1 MPEPTLTE
9 RDPEIAKLIDE
20 ENRRE
25 HETMRLIASEN
36 YASRAVMEA
45 TGSCLTNKY
54 SEGYARKR
62 YYEGQQVVDQV
73 EELAIAR
80 LRKLFGKTAAAG
92 GEDELHVNVQPY
104 SGSPANLAVYLA
116 FCQPGDVIMGLGLP
130 AGGHLTHGHTVSI
143 TGKYFKSVPY
153 GVRKDDHRIDMEEVR
168 ALAKE
173 HRPKLLW
180 AGTTAYPRTLDWAAF
195 RSIADE
201 VGAILAADIAHI
213 SGLVAAGVH
222 PSPIGIA
229 DVVTSTT
236 HKTLRGPRGGMILC
250 KKQHA
255 QAIDRAVVPG
265 LQGGPHNHTTAGIA
279 VAALEASQP
288 SFEAYARA
296 IVDNAKTLAQAL
308 VARGFAVTTGGTD
321 NHLMLVDVTP
331 KGVAGKPAA
340 QALDRAGIVA
350 NYNAIPFDPRKP
362 FDPSGLRIGTPAVTS
377 RGMGKAEMEKLA
389 DWIDRVVASPTDE
402 ALLARV
408 AAEVRDV
415 CAKFPAPGLRV

>member
-1 MPEPTLTE
+1 MSEATLSQV
-9 RDPEIAKLIDE
+9 DPEIQKLIDE
-20 ENRRE
+20 ENWRE

-45 TGSCLTNKY
+45 TGSVLTNKY

-62 YYEGQQVVDQV
+62 YYEGQQTVDQV

-80 LRKLFGKTAAAG
+80 LRTLFGKTAAAG
-92 GEDELHVNVQPY
+92 GEDDLHVNVQPY

-153 GVRKDDHRIDMEEVR
+153 GVRRSDHRIDMDEGR

-173 HRPKLLW
+173 HKPKLLW
-180 AGTTAYPRTLDWAAF
+180 AGTTAYPRTLDFAAF
-195 RSIADE
+195 RAIADE
-201 VGAILAADIAHI
+201 VGAIFAADIAHI
-213 SGLVAAGVH
+213 SGLVATGVH
-222 PSPIGIA
+222 PSPIGVA

-236 HKTLRGPRGGMILC
+236 HKTFRGPRGGMIFC
-250 KKQHA
+250 KKKHA
-255 QAIDRAVVPG
+255 AAIDKAVFPG
-265 LQGGPHNHTTAGIA
+265 LQGGPHNHTTAAIA
-279 VAALEASQP
+279 VAAKEALAP
-288 SFEAYARA
+288 SFVDYARR
-296 IVDNAKTLAQAL
+296 IVENAQAL
-308 VARGFAVTTGGTD
+308 GRELVERGFGVTTGGTD
-321 NHLMLVDVTP
+321 NHLLLVDLTSKNVP
-331 KGVAGKPAA
+331 GKPAA

-350 NYNAIPFDPRKP
+350 NYNAVPFDPRKP

-377 RGMGKAEMEKLA
+377 RGMGTAEMVKLA
-389 DWIDRVVASPTDE
+389 DWIDRVVSSPTDE
-402 ALLARV
+402 ALQKTS

-415 CAKFPAPGLRV
+415 CAKFPAPGIRI

>member
-1 MPEPTLTE
+1 MPE
-9 RDPEIAKLIDE
+9 RDLAQVDAEIAKLIDE

-25 HETMRLIASEN
+25 HESMRLIASEN

-54 SEGYARKR
+54 SEGYAKKR
-62 YYEGQQVVDQV
+62 YYEGQAVVDQV
-73 EELAIAR
+73 EELAISR
-80 LRKLFGKTAAAG
+80 LRKLFAKTASA
-92 GEDELHVNVQPY
+92 GEDDIHVNVQPY

-116 FCQPGDVIMGLGLP
+116 FCQPGDVVMGLGLP

-153 GVRKDDHRIDMEEVR
+153 GVRREDHRIDMDEVR
-168 ALAKE
+168 KLAKE
-173 HRPKLLW
+173 HKPKLLW
-180 AGTTAYPRTLDWAAF
+180 AGTTAYPRTLDFAAF
-195 RSIADE
+195 REIADE
-201 VGAILAADIAHI
+201 VGAILAADVAHI
-213 SGLVAAGVH
+213 AGLVAAGVH

-236 HKTLRGPRGGMILC
+236 HKTFRGPRGGMIFC
-250 KKQHA
+250 KKAHA
-255 QAIDRAVVPG
+255 AAIDRAVFPG

-288 SFEAYARA
+288 GFVDYAKA
-296 IVDNAKTLAQAL
+296 IVENARVLAQAL
-308 VARGFAVTTGGTD
+308 VERGFGVTTGGTD
-321 NHLMLVDVTP
+321 NHLMLVDLTS
-331 KGVAGKPAA
+331 KNVAGKPAA

-350 NYNAIPFDPRKP
+350 NYNAVPFDPRKP

-389 DWIDRVVASPTDE
+389 QWIDRVVASPTDE
-402 ALLARV
+402 ALLAKI
-408 AAEVRDV
+408 AGEVKELCDG
-415 CAKFPAPGLRV
+415 FPAPGLRV